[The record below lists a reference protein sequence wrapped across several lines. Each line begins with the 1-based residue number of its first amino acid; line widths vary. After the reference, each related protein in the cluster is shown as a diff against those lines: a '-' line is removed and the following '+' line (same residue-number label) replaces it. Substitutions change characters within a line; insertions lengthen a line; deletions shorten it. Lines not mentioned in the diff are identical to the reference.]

1 MALNLEGHLQHI
13 GVSTSN
19 QKQTLAFFEAMGF
32 SQFYESINPANAA
45 LVVFMQ
51 LGDIVIEV
59 YLQKDSTSSPGAI
72 DHIAI
77 SVDNIDEKYT
87 QIYTMGYEIVEDSVK
102 ELPFWEN
109 GVRYF
114 TVQGPSGEKI
124 EFCQKL

>member
-77 SVDNIDEKYT
+77 SVPTLLIYLFLSKYM
-87 QIYTMGYEIVEDSVK
+87 QEGLSEGAVK
-102 ELPFWEN
+102 
-109 GVRYF
+109 G
-114 TVQGPSGEKI
+114 
-124 EFCQKL
+124 